1 MKIKAKVSFSGAIT
15 MSRGSVCECNDPYV
29 VADLL
34 RAGYVEEV
42 KERPGPDPEPERAEG
57 ASQSGDAKED
67 IEESGVIRNDIQ

>member
-42 KERPGPDPEPERAEG
+42 KERPGPDPEPEEPKAPPKAATRKRTSKKAG
-57 ASQSGDAKED
+57 
-67 IEESGVIRNDIQ
+67 